1 MKRRTF
7 LQGCAGGTLVLASNP
22 SLEAQGA
29 GGTLE
34 EAFRNPPSTAYA
46 KTWWHWM
53 NGNIS
58 EVGITRDLEAMK
70 RVGVGGFQIF
80 QVGSGIPKGPVDY
93 GSPEH
98 VRLIAHAASEANRL
112 GLEFAMHNC
121 PGWSSSGGPW
131 ITERPE
137 YSMQTL
143 TWTEAPVA
151 GGRTVTIA
159 LRQPPSNRNY
169 YRDAMVLAVPAAAGD
184 AVEPSRITSN
194 SGAVAPNALAGTE
207 GVEIQSTGGNPFLQL
222 EFAEPVEARSIG
234 QASAPLTAAGRSGR
248 NGGGGGAGAGGR
260 RAAGG
265 GAPEATM
272 WIEASDDGSQF
283 RRVADF
289 PAAGAGGRGGNTGST
304 PAPLPVTLNIPVTRA
319 RFFRL
324 VTTVPR
330 RVTLFQVSATA
341 RNVGWTTKSQFLA
354 AGGGRGESL
363 AVGPEPLAPS
373 GAFIDPNAVL
383 DISQSMNQQGQL
395 NWQAPAGNW
404 IVYRIG
410 HTTNGTENH
419 PSPDGGGGLEC
430 DKLSAEAYDYH
441 FNNFFGKL
449 FTALAPLAKKGLAA
463 SIIDSYETGVQNWT
477 PKLPEEF
484 RKRRGYDL
492 KKYMP
497 AMFGRVV
504 GSPEIT
510 DRFLWD
516 LRKTTAELM
525 NENYYGRFAQDLHA
539 HGMRAFNE
547 PYTPGNFDE
556 MQAGSYTDM
565 VMGEFWQGR
574 IPVHHSVKLVASI
587 GHIYDKKVI
596 GAESFTAQSKWQ
608 EHPYNLKTLG
618 DFTYAQGL
626 NNYVFH
632 RFAHQ
637 PHPDVAP
644 GMTMGPWGWHF
655 DRTNTWF
662 EKADGWLKGY
672 VARSQNML
680 RQGVFVGDL
689 LYFNGEDSPVRA
701 QDLLQLQP
709 PLPPGYD
716 WDSIDAGAIRT
727 RVKIDNGRIALP
739 SGVSYRVLVVR
750 DTATMTLPL
759 MQKIRDLVNQG
770 MVMVVNSKPQRTPG
784 LADHDHADA
793 ELRRL
798 AAEVWGD
805 LNGTTV
811 TERTFGRGHVF
822 WGQPLR
828 AVMDKIGVS
837 PDLEFTAKSPDA
849 PINWIHRRVGD
860 ADVYFVA
867 SRRRQ
872 TEDLVC
878 TFRVNGRQPE
888 FWDAVTGAI
897 TKVAAFETADGRTRV
912 PLRLEKAG
920 SMFVV
925 FRSSAPARRVE
936 QIAKNSAP
944 LITTQPFSASAPG
957 LHRNVTNNFTLSVWV
972 KPDMEGVVPAASA
985 TPPAASAFGGGGG
998 GQGGAITHVIY
1009 PPAGESLYGANHAA
1023 CGLGATRNGVAIY
1036 ERSTGNPALVASAQV
1051 PLAGWT
1057 HVAVVYRDGAPALYV
1072 DGKPVGGARRSGK
1085 TVHPGLGESFGAP
1098 YDFIGQATEPQL
1110 FNEALADARIQQL
1123 AAAGLP
1129 DPEEPPAVEFAGT
1142 ARPELHFWQ
1151 DGNYSL
1157 RDNSGRNSAMQIS
1170 GIGKP
1175 IEIAGPW
1182 TVKFP
1187 PHLGAPAEITL
1198 PALQSL
1204 HRHEQAG
1211 VRYFSGTATYVKK
1224 FSVPASVKA
1233 AGKRLYLDLGR
1244 VEVVADVK
1252 VNGKPAGN
1260 VWKPPYRLDVTDLI
1274 RAGDNDLEV
1283 EVTNLWPNR
1292 LIGDE
1297 QFPAE
1302 SDYGPAA
1309 TGTIT
1314 KIPDWYAKGQP
1325 KPPSQRVAFTT
1336 YKWYSKDDPLLESGL
1351 LGPVRLRTAMRRSVD
1366 V

>member
-7 LQGCAGGTLVLASNP
+7 LQSCAGGSLALVSRPA
-22 SLEAQGA
+22 LEAQSA
-29 GGTLE
+29 GGAELE
-34 EAFRNPPSTAYA
+34 KAFRNPPSSAYA

-58 EVGITRDLEAMK
+58 EIGITRDLEAMK
-70 RVGVGGFQIF
+70 RVGVNGFQIF
-80 QVGSGIPKGPVDY
+80 QVGTGIPKGPVDY

-98 VRLIAHAASEANRL
+98 IRLLEHAASEANRL

-131 ITERPE
+131 ITARPE

-143 TWTEAPVA
+143 TWTETPVA
-151 GGRTVTIA
+151 GGRTVNIS

-169 YRDAMVLAVPAAAGD
+169 YRDAMVLAVPAAGGETVQPA
-184 AVEPSRITSN
+184 RITSN
-194 SGAVAPNALAGTE
+194 GGAVDASALAAGI
-207 GVEIQSTGGNPFLQL
+207 EIEPTGGNAFLQL
-222 EFAEPVEARSIG
+222 EFAAPFEARSIG
-234 QASAPLTAAGRSGR
+234 LASAPV
-248 NGGGGGAGAGGR
+248 GAGGR
-260 RAAGG
+260 GG
-265 GAPEATM
+265 RGGGGRGAPGAPEPGL
-272 WIEASDDGSQF
+272 WVEASDDGSQY
-283 RRVADF
+283 RRVALLS
-289 PAAGAGGRGGNTGST
+289 AGGGGGRGNTGVT
-304 PAPLPVTLNIPVTRA
+304 PAPLAVALNIPATRA
-319 RFFRL
+319 RFFRV
-324 VTTVPR
+324 VTTAPR
-330 RVTLFQVSATA
+330 RITLFQVSATS
-341 RNVGWTTKSQFLA
+341 RNPGWTTKAQFAA
-354 AGGGRGESL
+354 AGGGRGEPV
-363 AVGPEPLAPS
+363 AAGPEPAAPS
-373 GAFIDPNAVL
+373 GPFIDPNAVL
-383 DISQSMNQQGQL
+383 DISRSMNPQGQL
-395 NWQAPAGNW
+395 NWQAPAGDW

-441 FNNFFGKL
+441 FNSFFGKL
-449 FTALAPLAKKGLAA
+449 FDALAPLAKRGLAA

-477 PKLPEEF
+477 PRLPEEF
-484 RKRRGYDL
+484 QKRRGYDL

-516 LRKTTAELM
+516 IRKTTAELM
-525 NENYYGRFAQDLHA
+525 NENYYGRFAHDLHA

-574 IPVHHSVKLVASI
+574 VPVHHSVKLVASV

-637 PHPDVAP
+637 PHPDAAP

-662 EKADGWLKGY
+662 EKANGWLKGY
-672 VARSQNML
+672 VARCQNML
-680 RQGVFVGDL
+680 RQGVFAGDI

-701 QDLLQLQP
+701 QDLPQLEP
-709 PLPPGYD
+709 PLPAGYD
-716 WDSIDAGAIRT
+716 WDSIDGPAIQT

-750 DTATMTLPL
+750 DTATITLPL
-759 MQKIRDLVNQG
+759 MRKIRDLVNQG
-770 MVMVVNSKPQRTPG
+770 MILVVNSRPQRTPG
-784 LADHDHADA
+784 LTDHANADA

-798 AAEVWGD
+798 VAEVWGD

-811 TERTFGRGHVF
+811 TERTFGRGRVF

-828 AVMDKIGVS
+828 AVMDKIGVK
-837 PDLEFTAKSPDA
+837 PDFEFTARPADA
-849 PINWIHRRVGD
+849 PIHWIHRQFGD
-860 ADVYFVA
+860 ADLYFVA
-867 SRRRQ
+867 TRRRHA
-872 TEDLVC
+872 EDLVC
-878 TFRVNGRQPE
+878 TFRVNGKQPE
-888 FWDAVTGAI
+888 FWDPVTGNIAR
-897 TKVAAFETADGRTRV
+897 VAAFETVDGRTRV

-925 FRSSAPARRVE
+925 FRSAAPARPLQR
-936 QIAKNSAP
+936 IAKDGVP
-944 LITTQPFSASAPG
+944 LVATQPWEAPAPG
-957 LHRNVTNNFTLSVWV
+957 LYRNVTDNFTISVWI
-972 KPDMEGVVPAASA
+972 KPDMEGVVPAVSA
-985 TPPAASAFGGGGG
+985 APAFGGG
-998 GQGGAITHVIY
+998 GQGGALTHVIY
-1009 PPAGESLYGANHAA
+1009 PPAGETLYGANHAA
-1023 CGLGATRNGVAIY
+1023 CGLGATRNGVAVY

-1057 HVAVVYRDGAPALYV
+1057 HVAIVYRAGTPALYV
-1072 DGKPVGGARRSGK
+1072 DGKQAGEARRSGR

-1098 YDFIGQATEPQL
+1098 YDFIGQATEPRL
-1110 FNEALADARIQQL
+1110 FQEALAEARIRQL

-1129 DPEEPPAVEFAGT
+1129 APEEPPAVEFAG
-1142 ARPELHFWQ
+1142 AMRPELHFWE
-1151 DGNYSL
+1151 DGNYSV
-1157 RDNSGRNSAMQIS
+1157 RDNAGRNATMQIS

-1175 IEIAGPW
+1175 LEITGPW

-1187 PHLGAPAEITL
+1187 PNLGAPAEITL
-1198 PALQSL
+1198 PELKSL
-1204 HRHEQAG
+1204 HRHDQAG

-1224 FSVPASVKA
+1224 FNVPASAKA

-1260 VWKPPYRLDVTDLI
+1260 VWKPPYAVDVTDLV
-1274 RAGDNDLEV
+1274 RAGENDLEI
-1283 EVTNLWPNR
+1283 EVANLWPNR

-1297 QFPAE
+1297 EFPPE
-1302 SDYGPAA
+1302 YEYGGAGTAA
-1309 TGTIT
+1309 PGGGGGGTPGTGPIT
-1314 KIPDWYAKGQP
+1314 KIPEWYAKGQP
-1325 KPPSQRVAFTT
+1325 KPRGQRIAFTT
-1336 YKWYSKDDPLLESGL
+1336 YKWYNKGDPLFESGL
-1351 LGPVRLRTAMRRSVD
+1351 LGPVRLRTAIRRPVD